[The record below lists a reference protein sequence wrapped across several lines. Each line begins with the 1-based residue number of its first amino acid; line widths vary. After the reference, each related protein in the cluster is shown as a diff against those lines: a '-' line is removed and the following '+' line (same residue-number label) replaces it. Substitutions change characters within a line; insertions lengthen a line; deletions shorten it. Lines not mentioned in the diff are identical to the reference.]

1 MEFLFI
7 IILSVGILLGARY
20 LILIASYCYAWV
32 KTKEEITIADAF
44 VFVSV
49 IVPAR
54 NEEKNIER
62 CIDAILAQHYPSV
75 MFELILID
83 DHSEDSTFQII
94 ESYVEKYPQVKFA
107 QLQGNQLGKK
117 HAVNCAIA
125 IAKGTLV
132 VTTDADCEMGT
143 SWLSSIVSFYL
154 KTNAKMIVSPVAFYD
169 EKSLFEKMQS
179 IEFMALMSSG
189 GASLYYSKAIMCNGA
204 NLCYQKDV
212 FMEVGGY
219 VDSDEKA
226 SGDDVLLMYKI
237 KKNYPEGVVFLKSKD
252 AIVYTKAVD
261 TIKKFVQQR
270 KRWASKGFFALNKET
285 KVVALLIY
293 FFNIYLVFAPIVGI
307 VCFKNSS
314 FFLFYIETC
323 LILFGIKC
331 IIDLLL
337 LFLAASFFNKKRFL
351 ILFLPEQII
360 YLMYVV
366 LFGLL
371 GSIGKYE
378 WKGRKTN

>member
-1 MEFLFI
+1 MWLG
-7 IILSVGILLGARY
+7 LLLGALY

-32 KTKEEITIADAF
+32 KTKEAKTKSDAF
-44 VFVSV
+44 VFISV

-62 CIDAILAQHYPSV
+62 CLDSILAQHYPSD
-75 MFELILID
+75 MFEIILVD

-94 ESYVEKYPQVKFA
+94 AAYAAKYPQIKFA
-107 QLQGNQLGKK
+107 QLKSDQLGKK
-117 HAVNCAIA
+117 YALNFAIT
-125 IAKGTLV
+125 IAKGTLII
-132 VTTDADCEMGT
+132 TTDADCEMGPN
-143 SWLSSIVSFYL
+143 WLSSIVSFYL
-154 KTNAKMIVSPVAFYD
+154 KTNAKMIVSPVAFYQ
-169 EKSLFEKMQS
+169 EKSVFEKMQS
-179 IEFMALMSSG
+179 IEFMALMASG

-212 FMEVGGY
+212 FTEVGGY
-219 VDSDEKA
+219 TDSDEKA

-237 KKNYPEGVVFLKSKD
+237 KKNYPDGVVFLKSKD
-252 AIVYTKAVD
+252 AIVYTKAVN
-261 TIKKFVQQR
+261 TIKKFIQQR
-270 KRWASKGFFALNKET
+270 KRWASKGFRALNKET
-285 KVVALLIY
+285 KAVAMLIY
-293 FFNIYLVFAPIVGI
+293 LFNAYLFLAPVIGI
-307 VCFKNSS
+307 LGFKNSS
-314 FFLFYIETC
+314 FFLFYIEIW

-360 YLMYVV
+360 YLIYVFM
-366 LFGLL
+366 FGLL